1 MHATADATRTTAFS
15 GNSIEEVDPVAFSEI
30 EQIDEQMALIESFQQ
45 PFPTRERGKPVTDGE
60 MDSYGQDTAAI

>member
-1 MHATADATRTTAFS
+1 MHAYCATRTTAFS
-15 GNSIEEVDPVAFSEI
+15 EASIEEVDTVTSPEL
-30 EQIDEQMALIESFQQ
+30 EQIDEQAFLIESFRQ

>member
-1 MHATADATRTTAFS
+1 MHACCATRTTAFS
-15 GNSIEEVDPVAFSEI
+15 EASIEEVDAAAFLAF
-30 EQIDEQMALIESFQQ
+30 EQFEEQVALIESFRQ

>member
-1 MHATADATRTTAFS
+1 MHAADATRTTAFS
-15 GNSIEEVDPVAFSEI
+15 DDSIEEVDAVAFLAF
-30 EQIDEQMALIESFQQ
+30 EQINEQMVLIESFRQ